1 MRNLENLKKV
11 SEILGP
17 DCEYPAS
24 QPPTKKTVLTFLQ
37 ETCEK
42 SEKHEKAH
50 FNLYFNPNP
59 LN

>member
-17 DCEYPAS
+17 DWEYPAS

>member
-50 FNLYFNPNP
+50 FICILTQTP
-59 LN
+59 